1 VTTAATSPDS
11 VLDVRGLSVGFASGR
26 AVVPAVH
33 DVGFALRP
41 GETLALVGESGSGK
55 SVTSLA
61 VMRLLP
67 PAPRTRVSGSALLRG
82 RDGTVRDLLGLPDAE
97 MRALRGDEI
106 AMIFQEPMTSL
117 NPVHRIGD
125 QIAEAIRFHRGIDRR
140 AALRR
145 AERLIDRVG
154 IPAARQRMGAYPH
167 ELSGGMRQRVM
178 IAMAL
183 GCDPTVLMADEPTT
197 ALDVTVQA
205 QILELLKDLQAETGM
220 GIVFVTHNLGVVAE
234 VADRVMV
241 MYAGRIVERGGVVPV
256 MTGPLMPYTRGLIA
270 SMPRLDL
277 KGGAMASISGT
288 VPDPRSPPPGCA
300 FAPRCPHGV
309 PDLCGVSVP
318 PLDEVRPGHLV
329 RCCRWAAVAAETVA
343 VATETAAVA
352 AEVASAAW
360 PAPAPKLQP

>member
-1 VTTAATSPDS
+1 MADAPADP
-11 VLDVRGLSVGFASGR
+11 VLDVRGLSVGFADGR
-26 AVVPAVH
+26 ALVPAVH
-33 DVGFALRP
+33 DVGFTLQP

-67 PAPRTRVSGSALLRG
+67 PAPRTRVSGAALLRG
-82 RDGTVRDLLGLPDAE
+82 RDGTVRDLMALPDAA

-125 QIAEAIRFHRGIDRR
+125 QIAEAIRFHRGVDRR
-140 AALRR
+140 TALRR

-154 IPAARQRMGAYPH
+154 IPAARQRMRAYPH

-183 GCDPTVLMADEPTT
+183 GCDPTVLIADEPTT

-205 QILELLKDLQAETGM
+205 QILDLLKDLQAETGM
-220 GIVFVTHNLGVVAE
+220 GIVFITHNLGVVAE
-234 VADRVMV
+234 IADRVMV

-270 SMPRLDL
+270 SVPRLDL
-277 KGGAMASISGT
+277 RGGPMVSVPGT
-288 VPDPRSPPPGCA
+288 VPDPRAPPPGCA
-300 FAPRCPHGV
+300 FAPRCPHEV
-309 PDLCGVSVP
+309 PDLCDAAVP
-318 PLDEVRPGHLV
+318 PLAEVRPGHLV
-329 RCCRWAAVAAETVA
+329 RCRRWDAVAAE
-343 VATETAAVA
+343 AAS
-352 AEVASAAW
+352 AEAASAA
-360 PAPAPKLQP
+360 AEARA